1 MRSLG
6 KLLCSSVV
14 LTVSSDWH
22 IYNPLLCHPALH
34 YCWGGCC
41 PCFFYTVGGAI
52 PFCTTPPTLLLGQ
65 MLPVS
70 YTVGCA
76 ILYCATP
83 PYTTIKV
90 DAACFLSGWLRDPLT
105 VLPPLHSYWA
115 ILNCVTSLHCTLVKC
130 CLFSCNGR
138 RGVGRPF
145 TVLPPYT
152 APKLNAACFRAMSV
166 GVLGDSQLC
175 YPTTLHLG

>member
-1 MRSLG
+1 MIG
-6 KLLCSSVV
+6 TC
-14 LTVSSDWH
+14 TAP
-22 IYNPLLCHPALH
+22 YCATPPLRC
-34 YCWGGCC
+34 CWGGCC
-41 PCFFYTVGGAI
+41 PLF
-52 PFCTTPPTLLLGQ
+52 
-65 MLPVS
+65 
-70 YTVGCA
+70 
-76 ILYCATP
+76 LY
-83 PYTTIKV
+83 I
-90 DAACFLSGWLRDPLT
+90 WRRDPLLCYHYRWGRCGLFLIRLAARSFT